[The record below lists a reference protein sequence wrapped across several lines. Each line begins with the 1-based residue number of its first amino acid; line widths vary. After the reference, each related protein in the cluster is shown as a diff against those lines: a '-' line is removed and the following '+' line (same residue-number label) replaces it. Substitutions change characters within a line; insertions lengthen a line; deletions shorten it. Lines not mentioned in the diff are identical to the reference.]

1 MKAIV
6 IADTHL
12 QTPDKLAW
20 LTSKHP
26 DADAIIHAG
35 DYTGDTVLTY
45 LQSQRPFFGVA
56 GNNDPEQIKRLLPEK
71 QILTLGSYQIGLF
84 HGHGAGSTTPDR
96 AFQSF
101 AGDQVDIIIFG
112 HSHQPCIF
120 TRNKILLLNPGSLT
134 AKRKERWFSYII
146 LTLEPA
152 GPAAQL
158 IFDSGRIPAEK

>member
-1 MKAIV
+1 MKVIV
-6 IADTHL
+6 ISDTHL
-12 QTPDKLAW
+12 QAPEKLTW
-20 LTSKHP
+20 LTSRHP

-35 DYTGDTVLTY
+35 DYTNSSVLTY
-45 LQSQRPFFGVA
+45 LQSQRPFLGVA
-56 GNNDPEQIKRLLPEK
+56 GNNDPEEIKRLLPEK
-71 QILTLGSYQIGLF
+71 QILTLDSYQVGLF
-84 HGHGAGSTTPDR
+84 HGHGTGGTTPDR
-96 AFQSF
+96 AFQAF

-146 LTLEPA
+146 LTLEPV

-158 IFDSGRIPAEK
+158 IFDAGVNQG